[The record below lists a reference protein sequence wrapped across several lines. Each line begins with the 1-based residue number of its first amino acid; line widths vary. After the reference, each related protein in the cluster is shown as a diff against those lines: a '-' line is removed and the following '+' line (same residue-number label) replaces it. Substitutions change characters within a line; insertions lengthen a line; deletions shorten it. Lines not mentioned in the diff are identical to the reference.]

1 MLSLNGVVVNT
12 APLIQ
17 VQQRVEHVM
26 QQLLSSRH
34 INDPQLLDAMRY
46 SLLLGGK
53 RIRPYL
59 VYTVGSMLGATLT
72 DLDGPAAGIECLHSY
87 SLIHDD
93 LPAMDDDD
101 LRRGKPTCHKAF
113 NEAVAILAGDALQT
127 LAFEAIALHPY
138 QQVAP
143 SQVLAMVQQLAL
155 ASGYNGMCGGQAV
168 DLAHTNKA
176 MTVDALETMHL
187 LKTGAL
193 IECAVRLGWLASS
206 KRDSTELDALLRYA
220 RAIGLAFQ
228 VQDDILD
235 VEGDTATLGKPQGS
249 DQQSNKA
256 TYPALLGMEQA
267 KAKAQ
272 QLYREATNALAE
284 LPYDTAE
291 LSQLAHYIVHRSF

>member
-1 MLSLNGVVVNT
+1 MNT
-12 APLIQ
+12 AHLTQ
-17 VQQRVEHVM
+17 VQHRIEQVM
-26 QQLLSSRH
+26 QQLLSARA

-59 VYTVGSMLGATLT
+59 VYQVGTMLSALPE
-72 DLDGPAAGIECLHSY
+72 DLDGPAAAIECLHSY

-93 LPAMDDDD
+93 LPAMDNDD

-127 LAFEAIALHPY
+127 LAFEAIALHRY
-138 QQVAP
+138 R
-143 SQVLAMVQQLAL
+143 QVLPAQVLTMVQQLAL

-168 DLAHTNKA
+168 DLAHTNKS
-176 MTVDALETMHL
+176 MSVESLESMHL

-193 IECAVRLGWLASS
+193 IECAVHLGWLASP
-206 KRDSTELDALLRYA
+206 KRDPNELAALLHYA

-272 QLYREATNALAE
+272 QLYREATNALAQ
-284 LPYDTAE
+284 LPYDTEE

>member
-1 MLSLNGVVVNT
+1 MNT
-12 APLIQ
+12 AHLTQ
-17 VQQRVEHVM
+17 VQHRIERVM
-26 QQLLSSRH
+26 QHLLSARE

-59 VYTVGSMLGATLT
+59 VYQVGTMLNALPE
-72 DLDGPAAGIECLHSY
+72 DLDGPAAAIECLHSY

-93 LPAMDDDD
+93 LPAMDNDD

-127 LAFEAIALHPY
+127 LAFEAIALHRY
-138 QQVAP
+138 RQVQPA
-143 SQVLAMVQQLAL
+143 QVLTMVQQLAL

-168 DLAHTNKA
+168 DLAHTNKS
-176 MTVDALETMHL
+176 MSVESLESMHL

-193 IECAVRLGWLASS
+193 IECAVHLGWLASP
-206 KRDSTELDALLRYA
+206 KRDLNELAALLRYA

-272 QLYREATNALAE
+272 QLYREATNALAQ
-284 LPYDTAE
+284 LPYDTEE

>member
-1 MLSLNGVVVNT
+1 MKDTQLSQ
-12 APLIQ
+12 IQ
-17 VQQRVEHVM
+17 QHVEQVM
-26 QQLLSSRH
+26 QHLLDKRAV
-34 INDPQLLDAMRY
+34 NDQALLDAMRY

-53 RIRPYL
+53 RIRPFL
-59 VYTVGSMLGATLT
+59 VYSVGEMLGASRH
-72 DLDGPAAGIECLHSY
+72 DLDGPAAAIECLHSY

-127 LAFEAIALHPY
+127 LAFEAICLHPY

-143 SQVLAMVQQLAL
+143 AQALAMVQQLAL

-176 MTVDALETMHL
+176 MTVDALEQMHR

-193 IECAVRLGWLASS
+193 IECAVHLGWLAAPN
-206 KRDSTELDALLRYA
+206 REPHELDALLRFA
-220 RAIGLAFQ
+220 RSIGLAFQ

-235 VEGDTATLGKPQGS
+235 IEGDTITLGKPQGS

-256 TYPALLGMEQA
+256 TYPALLGMAQA
-267 KAKAQ
+267 KAKAL
-272 QLYREATNALAE
+272 QLYQDAVDALAE
-284 LPYDTAE
+284 LPYDTRE
-291 LSQLAHYIVHRSF
+291 LSLLAHYIVHRSF